1 MTTDTRPAAASG
13 TFTLGAASA
22 EPLTVTRLGFG
33 AMRITGAGIWD
44 EPADRDNAKAV
55 LRRTVELGSTF
66 IDTADSYGPE
76 TSETLIREALHPY
89 ADDVVVATK
98 GGLTRQGPDKWAP
111 VGRPEYL
118 RQALE
123 LSLRRLSVV
132 AVALKQKQR
141 IDAKVDRE
149 EQFAEI
155 ASFVAEGKVRHVGLS
170 EVSVE
175 EIEAATAAGVDV
187 VSVQNLYNVTNR
199 SSEAVL
205 EHCEAKGIGFIPWFP
220 LGAGPLAQPG
230 GALETIA
237 TRVGCTPGQLALAW
251 LLRRSPVM
259 LPIPGTGNLAHLE
272 ENVAAAAVNLDDE
285 TFAELSALAS

>member
-13 TFTLGAASA
+13 TFTLGADSA

-76 TSETLIREALHPY
+76 TSEILIREALHPY

-132 AVALKQKQR
+132 R
-141 IDAKVDRE
+141 ID
-149 EQFAEI
+149 
-155 ASFVAEGKVRHVGLS
+155 L
-170 EVSVE
+170 
-175 EIEAATAAGVDV
+175 
-187 VSVQNLYNVTNR
+187 
-199 SSEAVL
+199 
-205 EHCEAKGIGFIPWFP
+205 
-220 LGAGPLAQPG
+220 
-230 GALETIA
+230 
-237 TRVGCTPGQLALAW
+237 
-251 LLRRSPVM
+251 
-259 LPIPGTGNLAHLE
+259 
-272 ENVAAAAVNLDDE
+272 
-285 TFAELSALAS
+285 